1 MCVAIKLII
10 LMLTTMIQL
19 INYLNIIINVLFN
32 FLFVSICFQITLL
45 SKGNTFH
52 NYNDNINL
60 IIKIS
65 LLIYFI

>member
-32 FLFVSICFQITLL
+32 FLFVSICFQITYYQ
-45 SKGNTFH
+45 KAIPFIITM
-52 NYNDNINL
+52 IIL
-60 IIKIS
+60 I
-65 LLIYFI
+65 